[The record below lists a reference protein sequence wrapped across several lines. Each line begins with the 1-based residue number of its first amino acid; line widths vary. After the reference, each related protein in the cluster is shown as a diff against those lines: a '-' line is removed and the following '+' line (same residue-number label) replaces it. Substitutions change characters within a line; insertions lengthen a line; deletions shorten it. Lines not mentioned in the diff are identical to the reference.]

1 MPKHRKMLSAAI
13 SLSVALLSSACSFP
27 SSSDE
32 SGSSQ
37 ETFSENSS
45 SINTDSTSVNGI
57 VIPVEFNNDDK
68 FLQNILGKKASSA
81 IECAITWFR
90 GIANDNSVDGAIKLK
105 DFIFAGNDLPYPY
118 YCLADRF
125 PQTVEEMQKYLEQ
138 FFTSEV
144 TAQYM
149 KNVSRGTMTENADG
163 TFTVEMIAG
172 ENPTRF
178 IEIDGKMYCSDSTS
192 GSGLTDCYW
201 NTAKVTSRTDDTVV
215 FTYIYAYY
223 GELTEGEGKL
233 IKEDGDWKF
242 AYCECWLTN

>member
-1 MPKHRKMLSAAI
+1 MQKHRKMLSIAI

-27 SSSDE
+27 PPSDE
-32 SGSSQ
+32 S
-37 ETFSENSS
+37 NSS
-45 SINTDSTSVNGI
+45 SETFPENTISLIPASTPVDGI
-57 VIPVEFNNDDK
+57 VIPIEFNNDYL
-68 FLQNILGKKASSA
+68 FLQDILIQKAPSA
-81 IECAITWFR
+81 IECAITLFR
-90 GIANDNSVDGAIKLK
+90 GISNDYSVDGALKLK
-105 DFIFAGNDLPYPY
+105 DFIFAGGNVPCPY

-125 PQTVEEMQKYLEQ
+125 PQTVEEMEKYLKQ

-163 TFTVEMIAG
+163 TFNVEIIAG

-178 IEIDGKMYCSDSTS
+178 IELDEKMYCSESTA
-192 GSGLTDCYW
+192 GSGLTDSYW
-201 NTAKVTSRTDDTVV
+201 NTAKVTSRTDDTIV